1 MADRPGG
8 PAAKLGLTVRAVRNE
23 AQRIKT
29 FELVDQAGQEL
40 PAFTAGAHIDVEVP
54 GGFIRQYSLCNSPS
68 DRRRYEIAVLD
79 VEDGRG
85 GSRAMHTQV
94 RGDDTLWVSP
104 PRNDFPLHE
113 DARHHLLVAGGIGIT
128 PIMSMLERLNSIQA
142 CYAVIYCTRSPQQTA
157 FTERLSRVASGRL
170 TLHHDYGDPERSLD
184 VHTLLA
190 TWKPDTHLYYCGPS
204 GMMATAAVATAHWP
218 PESVHSEYFTA
229 APPPTAQAGGPDFLP
244 DGAFEVELARRGV
257 VLTVTAD
264 KTIVE
269 TLREAGIEHETS
281 CEAGVCATCR
291 TRYLAGT
298 PDHRDIILDDTE
310 RDEYLTICCSRSATA
325 RLVLDL

>member
-1 MADRPGG
+1 MADGPGQ
-8 PAAKLGLTVRAVRNE
+8 PTAKLSLAVRAVRTE

-29 FELVDQAGQEL
+29 FELIDRAGREL
-40 PAFTAGAHIDVEVP
+40 PAFTAGAHLDVEVP
-54 GGFIRQYSLCNSPS
+54 GGFVRQYSLCNSPS

-104 PRNDFPLHE
+104 PRNDFPLRE
-113 DARHHLLVAGGIGIT
+113 DARRHLLVAGGIGIT

-142 CYAVIYCTRSPQQTA
+142 CYAVVYCTRSPQQTA
-157 FTERLSRVASGRL
+157 FTDRLSRVAAGRL

-184 VHTLLA
+184 IHALLA
-190 TWKPDTHLYYCGPS
+190 TWEPDTHLYYCGPS
-204 GMMATAAVATAHWP
+204 GMMAAAAAAHWP

-229 APPPTAQAGGPDFLP
+229 APPPAAQAGSDLP

-269 TLREAGIEHETS
+269 TLRDAGIEHETS

-298 PDHRDIILDDTE
+298 PDHRDVILDDAE
-310 RDEYLTICCSRSATA
+310 RGEYLTICCSRSATA

>member
-1 MADRPGG
+1 MADGPGQ
-8 PAAKLGLTVRAVRNE
+8 PTAKLSLAVRAVRTE

-29 FELVDQAGQEL
+29 FELIDRAGHEL
-40 PAFTAGAHIDVEVP
+40 PAFTAGAHLDVEVP
-54 GGFIRQYSLCNSPS
+54 GGFVRQYSLCNSPS

-94 RGDDTLWVSP
+94 REDDTLWVSP
-104 PRNDFPLHE
+104 PRNDFPLRE
-113 DARHHLLVAGGIGIT
+113 DARRHLLVAGGIGIT

-142 CYAVIYCTRSPQQTA
+142 CYAVVYCTRSPQQTA
-157 FTERLSRVASGRL
+157 FTDRLSRVAAGRL

-184 VHTLLA
+184 IHALLA
-190 TWKPDTHLYYCGPS
+190 TWEPDTHLYYCGPS
-204 GMMATAAVATAHWP
+204 GMMAAAAAATAHWP

-229 APPPTAQAGGPDFLP
+229 APPPAAQAGSDLLP

-298 PDHRDIILDDTE
+298 PDHRDVILDDAE

>member
-1 MADRPGG
+1 MADGPGQ
-8 PAAKLGLTVRAVRNE
+8 PPAKLSLMVRAVRNE

-29 FELVDQAGQEL
+29 FELTDRSDREL
-40 PAFTAGAHIDVEVP
+40 PAFTAGAHLDVEVP
-54 GGFIRQYSLCNSPS
+54 GGFVRQYSLCNSPS

-94 RGDDTLWVSP
+94 RGGDTLWGSA
-104 PRNDFPLHE
+104 PRNDFALHE
-113 DARHHLLVAGGIGIT
+113 GARHHLLVAGGIGIT
-128 PIMSMLERLNSIQA
+128 PIMSMVERLHSIQA

-184 VHTLLA
+184 IHTLLA

-204 GMMATAAVATAHWP
+204 GMMAAAAAATAHWP
-218 PESVHSEYFTA
+218 PGSVHSEYFTA
-229 APPPTAQAGGPDFLP
+229 APLPPPQASPDFLP

-257 VLTVTAD
+257 VL
-264 KTIVE
+264 
-269 TLREAGIEHETS
+269 
-281 CEAGVCATCR
+281 
-291 TRYLAGT
+291 AGT
-298 PDHRDIILDDTE
+298 PDHRDFILDDAE

>member
-1 MADRPGG
+1 MADGPGQ
-8 PAAKLGLTVRAVRNE
+8 PTAKLSLAVRAVRTE

-29 FELVDQAGQEL
+29 FELIDRAGREL
-40 PAFTAGAHIDVEVP
+40 PAFTAGAHLDVEVP
-54 GGFIRQYSLCNSPS
+54 GGFVRQYSLCNSPS

-104 PRNDFPLHE
+104 PRNDFPLRE
-113 DARHHLLVAGGIGIT
+113 DARRHLLVAGGIGIT

-142 CYAVIYCTRSPQQTA
+142 CYAVVYCTRSPQQTA
-157 FTERLSRVASGRL
+157 FTDRLSRVAAGRL

-184 VHTLLA
+184 IHALLA
-190 TWKPDTHLYYCGPS
+190 TWEPDTHLYYCGPS
-204 GMMATAAVATAHWP
+204 GMMAAAAAAAAHWP

-229 APPPTAQAGGPDFLP
+229 APPPAAQAGSDLP

-269 TLREAGIEHETS
+269 TLRDAGIEHETS

-298 PDHRDIILDDTE
+298 PDHRDVILDDAE
-310 RDEYLTICCSRSATA
+310 RGEYLTICCSRSATA